1 MKKQVTLKI
10 SGLHCSGCARSVE
23 KALKN
28 ISGVSA
34 ASVNLEAARASVEYE
49 SDKTSEKDLI
59 QAVKSAGFRV
69 SP

>member
-10 SGLHCSGCARSVE
+10 SGLHCSGCAGSVE

-28 ISGVSA
+28 VPGVSA

-49 SDKTSEKDLI
+49 SDKTSEKDLV
-59 QAVKSAGFRV
+59 QAVKSAGFGV